1 MLALKFNVGDRLY
14 KYQLKH
20 HIGGGHFGEVW
31 LAHDLTLARDVAIKI
46 LDESMASVAENLN
59 EAKVG
64 NRLEHPN
71 VIHVHY
77 ADVVAT
83 PSGNVVAIAMDYH
96 PNGSATT
103 QLNPSNFM
111 PMTEATRI
119 TIDILRGLEYLH
131 ESGLFHNDIKP
142 SNILIGPRGEGILTD
157 YGISC
162 ASPGLKP
169 AKAPN
174 AYSLHKAPET
184 IETGNITLSTDIYQV
199 GLTLFRLL
207 NGVGTIRD
215 LRNSVGNEK
224 FEELKA
230 KGKVPRRQDYLPFIP
245 PSLARV
251 ISKATRADPADRF
264 QSALD
269 MRRALEAIAVSGY
282 WTTDATGSYFGVSGN
297 QTFRFT
303 QEKNKHG
310 YKFDAFRTRLDSGHE
325 TRVAKMS
332 GSKLNS
338 DDLKKHIKLFMLAV
352 VNGEL

>member
-1 MLALKFNVGDRLY
+1 MSAPKFNAGDRLY
-14 KYQLKH
+14 KYQLQR
-20 HIGGGHFGEVW
+20 HIGGGNFGEVW

-46 LDESMASVAENLN
+46 LDESMASVAEHLN

-64 NRLEHPN
+64 NRLEHAN

-83 PSGNVVAIAMDYH
+83 PFGNVVAIAMDYH
-96 PNGSATT
+96 PSGSATT
-103 QLNPSNFM
+103 QLNPSNFL
-111 PMTEATRI
+111 PMTEAIRI

-162 ASPGLKP
+162 VSPGLKP

-174 AYSLHKAPET
+174 AYTLHMAPET
-184 IETGNITLSTDIYQV
+184 IVSGNITLSTDIYQV

-207 NGVGTIRD
+207 NGVGTIRE
-215 LRNSVGNEK
+215 LLNSVGNTL
-224 FEELKA
+224 FGDLKA
-230 KGKVPRRQDYLPFIP
+230 KGKVPRKQDYLPFIP
-245 PSLARV
+245 TSVARV
-251 ISKATRADPADRF
+251 IATATKADPADRF
-264 QSALD
+264 QSALE
-269 MRRALEAIAVSGY
+269 MRRALEAIPLAGY
-282 WTTDATGSYFGVSGN
+282 WTTDATGDYLGVSGN
-297 QTFRFT
+297 ETFRFS
-303 QEKNKHG
+303 QEKTVHG
-310 YKFDAFRTRLDSGHE
+310 YKFSAFRTRLESGNE

-338 DDLKKHIKLFMLAV
+338 DELKKHRKAFMLSV
-352 VNGEL
+352 VNGGV